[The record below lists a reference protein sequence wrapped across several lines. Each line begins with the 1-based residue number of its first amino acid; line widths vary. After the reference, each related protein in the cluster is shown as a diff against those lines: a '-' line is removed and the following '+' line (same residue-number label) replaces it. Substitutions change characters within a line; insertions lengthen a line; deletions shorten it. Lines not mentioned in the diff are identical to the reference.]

1 MTPDELLDRQEIHDL
16 VCAYCR
22 AVDRLDLAGVR
33 AVYLDDGVD
42 HHTGFTG
49 TADEYVE
56 FLGRVL
62 PRLDGT
68 QHIVGNHLA
77 ELHGDV
83 AIAETYGTAVHWG
96 TPADDPRLNFV
107 SGFRYVDHLERRE
120 GRWGIRERWAVR
132 EWTLSTAGRQRARE
146 GEGPTGT
153 RDGDDPLRRLQ
164 RRLSASPV
172 DRD

>member
-1 MTPDELLDRQEIHDL
+1 M
-16 VCAYCR
+16 
-22 AVDRLDLAGVR
+22 R
-33 AVYLDDGVD
+33 AVYLGDGVD
-42 HHTGFTG
+42 HHTGFSG
-49 TADEYVE
+49 PADEYVA

-77 ELHGDV
+77 EVRGDV

-96 TPADDPRLNFV
+96 TPSDDAAVNFV

-132 EWTLSTAGRQRARE
+132 EWTLSTAGRQRPRE

-153 RDGDDPLRRLQ
+153 RDEHDPLRRLQ
-164 RRLSASPV
+164 RRLWGGA
-172 DRD
+172 